1 MKRQD
6 EEEGKERGGRRKER
20 CKEGEHNDE
29 EQGGVN
35 SKKIN
40 RFIIFIHFYT
50 VTDQKSITPSRFQ
63 RKGWSLK
70 AVISFQ
76 WWPFLTTMQ
85 LYLKNSRANVQT
97 VVVSGVI

>member
-20 CKEGEHNDE
+20 CKEGEDNDE

-40 RFIIFIHFYT
+40 RVIIFIHFYNF
-50 VTDQKSITPSRFQ
+50 TDQKTITPSRFLA
-63 RKGWSLK
+63 KGWSVK
-70 AVISFQ
+70 AVTSF
-76 WWPFLTTMQ
+76 
-85 LYLKNSRANVQT
+85 
-97 VVVSGVI
+97 